1 VTTSTGTARGLVVA
15 KAPVAGEVKTRL
27 GADVGHE
34 SAARLAAAALLDTL
48 DAMEAAFGVERCH
61 VAITGD
67 LERAVDGDRLQERL
81 ASWTVH
87 AQRGQGL
94 GARLAYAHAD
104 VASTGSGGVVQV
116 GMDTPQ
122 ITASLLSEVA
132 ASLAEHRAVL
142 GPAEDGGWWV
152 LALADPRQARAL
164 HDVPMST
171 ERTCHATEAALVK
184 AGLDVGRSRVL
195 CDVDTVVEAEA
206 VAVDAPWTRFSRLW
220 DVEVRPRLVA
230 REAREV

>member
-1 VTTSTGTARGLVVA
+1 VTTSMATARGLVVA
-15 KAPVAGEVKTRL
+15 KAPVPGEVKTRL

-67 LERAVDGDRLQERL
+67 LDRAVDGAALRERL
-81 ASWTVH
+81 SAWTVH

-94 GARLAYAHAD
+94 AARLAYAHAD
-104 VASTGSGGVVQV
+104 VASTGPGGVVQV

-122 ITASLLSEVA
+122 LTRDLLSDVA
-132 ASLAEHRAVL
+132 ASLEEDPAVL

-152 LALADPRQARAL
+152 LALTDPRQARAL

-171 ERTCHATEAALVK
+171 EQTCKATEAALVK
-184 AGLDVGRSRVL
+184 AGLGVARSRVL

-206 VAVDAPWTRFSRLW
+206 VAVDAPWTRFARLW
-220 DVEVRPRLVA
+220 DVEVRPTLVA

>member
-1 VTTSTGTARGLVVA
+1 VVA
-15 KAPVAGEVKTRL
+15 KAPVPGEVKTRL
-27 GADVGHE
+27 GVDVGHE

-48 DAMEAAFGVERCH
+48 DAMEAAFGAEHCH
-61 VAITGD
+61 VAVTGD
-67 LERAVDGDRLQERL
+67 LERAVEGAELRERF
-81 ASWTVH
+81 AAWTVH
-87 AQRGQGL
+87 AQRGEGL
-94 GARLAYAHAD
+94 AARLVHAHAD
-104 VASTGSGGVVQV
+104 VASTGPGGVVQV

-122 ITASLLSEVA
+122 VTGPLLSDVA
-132 ASLAEHRAVL
+132 ASVHEHRAVL

-152 LALADPRQARAL
+152 LALADPNQARAL

-171 ERTCHATEAALVK
+171 ERTCKATEAALVK
-184 AGLDVGRSRVL
+184 AGLEVARARVL

>member
-1 VTTSTGTARGLVVA
+1 MTTASDVRGLVVA

-27 GADVGHE
+27 GVDVGHE

-48 DAMEAAFGVERCH
+48 DAMEAAFGADRCH
-61 VAITGD
+61 VALTGD
-67 LERAVDGDRLQERL
+67 LEEAVQGSELQERL
-81 ASWTVH
+81 ATWTVH
-87 AQRGQGL
+87 AQRGHGL
-94 GARLAYAHAD
+94 AARLAYAHAD
-104 VASTGSGGVVQV
+104 VASTGPGGVVQV

-122 ITASLLSEVA
+122 ITGPLLRDVATSLEG
-132 ASLAEHRAVL
+132 HRAVL

-152 LALADPRQARAL
+152 LGLTDPKQARVL

-171 ERTCHATEAALVK
+171 EQTCKATEAALAK
-184 AGLDVGRSRVL
+184 AGLEVTRAPVL
-195 CDVDTVVEAEA
+195 CDVDTVVEADA
-206 VAVDAPWTRFSRLW
+206 VAVDAPWTRFARLW